1 MTVNFEDC
9 FNLERII
16 IPYSDSLESPEISQP
31 LKAINST
38 VRGGYSKG
46 YDLQLKIH
54 FHVYMISFILK
65 LSLRGQW
72 DLPFPPEE
80 LRL

>member
-1 MTVNFEDC
+1 MTVNFENC
-9 FNLERII
+9 FNLEQVIM
-16 IPYSDSLESPEISQP
+16 PYSDSLESPEISQP

-38 VRGGYSKG
+38 VMGGYSKG

-65 LSLRGQW
+65 PSLRGQR
-72 DLPFPPEE
+72 DLPFPHEE